1 MTLRPEREGLSRQR
15 WLARLVFALLGIS
28 LALLLAFT
36 SRADGRLLLAAAL
49 GLVVVVAATYWFLSR
64 RGLVRWLA
72 LALIVLTPLV
82 VIAIFVAA
90 GLLVLT
96 VVLLALLAGVV
107 LAGRAALAPDN
118 RQTPMP
124 EHVVPP
130 PRRPFLIMNPRSG
143 GGKVGRFGLK
153 EKAEALG
160 AEVAL
165 LGPGSVDVR
174 TLAED
179 AVARGADLL
188 GVAGG
193 DGTQALVAGVAA
205 EHGVPFLV
213 VSAGTRNHFAL
224 DLGLDRDDPST
235 CLAALTEDAVELHV
249 DLGTVGGRTFV
260 NNASFG
266 AYATVVQSPAYRDDK
281 RRTTLRIL
289 PDLISAHAEPR
300 LTAHADG
307 VVVEQPQAV
316 LVSDNPYG
324 LGDVAGMGRRARLDA
339 GLLGMVAVT
348 VDNAVHAVGLLRGG
362 SDRGLISVAAAEV
375 VVEADTPQIPV
386 AVDGEA
392 LVLPTPVRC
401 TVRPRALRVR
411 VPRDRPGVPQHHPRG
426 AGSGSASS
434 RRSPRGGRSG
444 ERGRDAPAGGPG
456 SSSWTGRCTTPCTRR
471 PRRPSTTPS
480 PGSPTPPTT
489 RGSGSRSRWG

>member
-82 VIAIFVAA
+82 VVAIFVAA

-324 LGDVAGMGRRARLDA
+324 LGDVAGMGRRARLDG

-411 VPRDRPGVPQHHPRG
+411 VPRDRPGVPQHHPPWSWVRLREL
-426 AGSGSASS
+426 ASFS
-434 RRSPRGGRSG
+434 PRRSVR
-444 ERGRDAPAGGPG
+444 
-456 SSSWTGRCTTPCTRR
+456 
-471 PRRPSTTPS
+471 
-480 PGSPTPPTT
+480 
-489 RGSGSRSRWG
+489 